1 MMMMM
6 MMKKVV
12 YRSGP
17 SHIDIFLKVGASNA
31 CLLVRNASH
40 ITIFEIKVTF

>member
-1 MMMMM
+1 MMM
-6 MMKKVV
+6 MMKVV
-12 YRSGP
+12 YRCGP
-17 SHIDIFLKVGASNA
+17 SHIDIFFKAGASNA